1 MIVDQLKNWRRY
13 GALEELRPAFEF
25 LELHAETL
33 LPEGRT
39 EIEGDRL
46 FALPQSYVPKP
57 VAGARFEAHRRY
69 ADVQYVAA
77 GAEMIG
83 WAPVDLLE
91 TETPYDPG
99 EDIAFYA
106 QPAPYT
112 PVALPAGSFA
122 VFYPEDAHMPGCR
135 LDADDPVRK
144 IVVKVALLP

>member
-1 MIVDQLKNWRRY
+1 MIVDRLANWRRY
-13 GALEELRPAFEF
+13 APVADLRPAFEW
-25 LELHAETL
+25 LEQHAEEI
-33 LPEGRT
+33 LPEGRL
-39 EIEGDRL
+39 EIDGDRL

-69 ADVQYVAA
+69 TDVQYVAA

-106 QPAPYT
+106 QPARYT
-112 PVALPAGSFA
+112 PIALPAGCFA
-122 VFYPEDAHMPGCR
+122 VFYPEDAHMPCCR
-135 LDADDPVRK
+135 LDADEPVRK
-144 IVVKVALLP
+144 IVIKIRRSD